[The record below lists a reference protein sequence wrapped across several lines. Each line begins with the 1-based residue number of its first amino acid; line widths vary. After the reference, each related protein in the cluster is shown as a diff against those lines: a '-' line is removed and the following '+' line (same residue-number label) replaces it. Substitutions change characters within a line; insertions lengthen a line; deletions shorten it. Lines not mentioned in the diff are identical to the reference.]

1 VEPHGDD
8 EPIPF
13 ERVQET
19 LLDGLE
25 PLPVTTIGLDAALGL
40 VLARDVAA
48 PDDVPPFAN
57 SAMDGYALRA
67 ADTSTVPAT
76 LRVVGTVPAGAAP
89 AVEVR
94 RGEAARIMTGAP
106 LPAGADAVAVVER
119 TRPGNAPG
127 TVVILD
133 RAVPGQN
140 VREPGSDLARGSV
153 ALRAGT
159 SLGPAQLGL
168 LAGMGLA
175 AVPVHAAPHV
185 AVLSTGDEL
194 VDPGATL
201 EPGLIYDANRRSLV
215 AAVRRDHGV
224 PTDLG
229 IVPDE
234 QEAVDEA
241 LERAV
246 AEADLVLTSGGVS
259 MGDYD
264 YVKVA
269 LSKLAG
275 GRGGRAATLQV
286 AIRPAKPLSYAL
298 VPRSSGAAVP
308 VLGLPGNPVSALVAY
323 ELFGRPL
330 LRRLAGHSEPR
341 RASVVVT
348 AAEDFSRRPDGK
360 VHLLRVRAS
369 VDAEGRISVRA
380 AGGQSSHQLHAMA
393 AANALALVPDGTGV
407 RAGDRLEALLLDPL
421 A

>member
-1 VEPHGDD
+1 MEPHGDD
-8 EPIPF
+8 ELIPL
-13 ERVQET
+13 ERVQEM
-19 LLDGLE
+19 LLEGVE
-25 PLPVTTIGLDAALGL
+25 PLPITSIGLDAALGL
-40 VLARDVAA
+40 VLARDVTA
-48 PDDVPPFAN
+48 PEDVPPFAN

-67 ADTSTVPAT
+67 ADTSGAPVT
-76 LRVVGTVPAGAAP
+76 LRVVGTVPAGASATV
-89 AVEVR
+89 ALR
-94 RGEAARIMTGAP
+94 SGEAARIMTGAP
-106 LPAGADAVAVVER
+106 LPPGADAVAVIER
-119 TRPGNAPG
+119 SRPGDVPD

-133 RAVPGQN
+133 EAVPGQN
-140 VREPGSDLARGSV
+140 VREPGSDLSRGSV

-159 SLGPAQLGL
+159 ELGPAQLGL
-168 LAGMGLA
+168 LAGMGVA
-175 AVPVHAAPHV
+175 VVPVHASPRV

-194 VDPGATL
+194 VDAGSAL

-234 QEAVDEA
+234 QDAVDEA

-269 LSKLAG
+269 LSRLAE
-275 GRGGRAATLQV
+275 GRGGRAATLSV

-330 LRRLAGHSEPR
+330 LRRLAGHPEPR
-341 RASVVVT
+341 RQRVVAI
-348 AAEDFSRRPDGK
+348 AAEGFPRRPDGK

-369 VDAEGRISVRA
+369 VDSDGRLLVRG

-393 AANALALVPDGTGV
+393 AANALAFVPDGSGV
-407 RAGDRLEALLLDPL
+407 RAGDRLEALLLDAL
-421 A
+421 F